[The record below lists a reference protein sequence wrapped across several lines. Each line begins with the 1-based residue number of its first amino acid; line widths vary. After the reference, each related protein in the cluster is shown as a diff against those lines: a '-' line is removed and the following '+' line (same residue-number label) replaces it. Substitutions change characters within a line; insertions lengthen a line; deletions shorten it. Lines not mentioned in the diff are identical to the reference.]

1 MTIIIDLSDPKSF
14 DSNLLKLH
22 RSLSQASEGGASVDL
37 ADCARRAG
45 LPVSDDKP
53 LQPQTSEGK

>member
-1 MTIIIDLSDPKSF
+1 MTIIIDLSNPKTF
-14 DSNLLKLH
+14 DSDLLRLH
-22 RSLSQASEGGASVDL
+22 QTLSKAAEGGASVDL

-45 LPVSDDKP
+45 LTVSDDKP